1 MYLLCGGTMVDAI
14 EAISSVEF
22 DGDIGGG
29 VVESFIFVFEPWGS
43 EEGIFV
49 WLFDHENNSL
59 DKRW

>member
-1 MYLLCGGTMVDAI
+1 MVNAI
-14 EAISSVEF
+14 EATSSVEF

-29 VVESFIFVFEPWGS
+29 VVESFVFVFESGGS

-59 DKRW
+59 DKR

>member
-1 MYLLCGGTMVDAI
+1 MMNPLCGGTMVDAV
-14 EAISSVEF
+14 EAISSIEF

-29 VVESFIFVFEPWGS
+29 GVESFVFVFESGGS

-59 DKRW
+59 DKR

>member
-29 VVESFIFVFEPWGS
+29 VVESFIFVVESGGS